1 MAKLCAYYSLCPLI
15 DQTSLLGIAEDSTS
29 GCVIVTLGKSIVIR
43 YKVRV
48 TIIRYLLRERT
59 GERPSYTKVRLTV
72 SGRITPKLLWVY
84 CNEEKIEMIQSFS
97 WYTQGHLI
105 FSETVKVL

>member
-48 TIIRYLLRERT
+48 IIIRYLLKER
-59 GERPSYTKVRLTV
+59 GERPSYTKVRPTV
-72 SGRITPKLLWVY
+72 IGRITPRLSWVY
-84 CNEEKIEMIQSFS
+84 CNED
-97 WYTQGHLI
+97 
-105 FSETVKVL
+105 

>member
-29 GCVIVTLGKSIVIR
+29 GCVIVTLGKNIVIR

-48 TIIRYLLRERT
+48 IIIRYLLREYR
-59 GERPSYTKVRLTV
+59 
-72 SGRITPKLLWVY
+72 
-84 CNEEKIEMIQSFS
+84 
-97 WYTQGHLI
+97 
-105 FSETVKVL
+105 

>member
-29 GCVIVTLGKSIVIR
+29 GCVVVTLGKSIVIR

-48 TIIRYLLRERT
+48 TIMRYLER
-59 GERPSYTKVRLTV
+59 KQVRDPHIL
-72 SGRITPKLLWVY
+72 K
-84 CNEEKIEMIQSFS
+84 
-97 WYTQGHLI
+97 
-105 FSETVKVL
+105 

>member
-29 GCVIVTLGKSIVIR
+29 GCVVVTLGKSIVIR

-48 TIIRYLLRERT
+48 TIIRYLREKKVKCPHILR
-59 GERPSYTKVRLTV
+59 
-72 SGRITPKLLWVY
+72 
-84 CNEEKIEMIQSFS
+84 
-97 WYTQGHLI
+97 
-105 FSETVKVL
+105 

>member
-15 DQTSLLGIAEDSTS
+15 DQTSLLGIAEDSAS

-48 TIIRYLLRERT
+48 TIIRYLLRDKT
-59 GERPSYTKVRLTV
+59 SERPSYTEVRPTI
-72 SGRITPKLLWVY
+72 SGRIIPK
-84 CNEEKIEMIQSFS
+84 SFVD
-97 WYTQGHLI
+97 
-105 FSETVKVL
+105 FPR